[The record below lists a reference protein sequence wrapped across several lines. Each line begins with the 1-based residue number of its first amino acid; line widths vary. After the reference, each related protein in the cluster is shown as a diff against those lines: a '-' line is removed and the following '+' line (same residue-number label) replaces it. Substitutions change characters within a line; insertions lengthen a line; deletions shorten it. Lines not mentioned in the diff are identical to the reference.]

1 MDFKS
6 IQSLDQTY
14 VAHTYGR
21 FPLALAQGKDA
32 VCTDVDGKSYIDFTA
47 GIGVNSLGFSRRFYS
62 IALGYDL
69 NLLQDFAKPFSFAEF
84 YLQRVLEIIK
94 SFLLRRIIRIP
105 NEKILESFRAQESLG
120 VIARQGILIFPKQER
135 DLFLRFDQP
144 FELCSALD

>member
-47 GIGVNSLGFSRRFYS
+47 GIGVNSLGFCNDQWVN
-62 IALGYDL
+62 AVCKQAATL
-69 NLLQDFAKPFSFAEF
+69 NHTSNLYYTDA
-84 YLQRVLEIIK
+84 R
-94 SFLLRRIIRIP
+94 
-105 NEKILESFRAQESLG
+105 FRACGKALQKSQYA
-120 VIARQGILIFPKQER
+120 ARVFCQFRRRGQ
-135 DLFLRFDQP
+135 
-144 FELCSALD
+144 